1 MTAHLLFEQV
11 GWRVHAIVRKNS
23 LNLPLLDYL
32 KSRSNGRLVLHYG
45 DVTDAF
51 FVFGI
56 IRLIKPD
63 HVYNFAA

>member
-1 MTAHLLFEQV
+1 
-11 GWRVHAIVRKNS
+11 VHAIVRKNS
-23 LNLPLLDYL
+23 LNLPLLDHL

-56 IRLIKPD
+56 IRLIEPD